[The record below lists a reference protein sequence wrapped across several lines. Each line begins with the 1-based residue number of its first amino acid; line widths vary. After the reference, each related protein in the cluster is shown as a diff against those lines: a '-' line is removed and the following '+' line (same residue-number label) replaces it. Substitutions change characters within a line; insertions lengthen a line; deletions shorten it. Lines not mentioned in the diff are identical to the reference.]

1 MGDLVLIGEN
11 ETNII
16 ESLSFLLKRA
26 GYDVAVAYN
35 GREVLEKIREQAPGI
50 VILDVMMP
58 ELNGFEVL
66 EKLEEEQ
73 LLPKTKVLM
82 LTAKGQEADKKKA
95 RELGADKYITKPF
108 SNKEVIDCVGEL
120 LKG

>member
-35 GREVLEKIREQAPGI
+35 GREVLEKVREIEPGI

-66 EKLEEEQ
+66 EKMEAEK
-73 LLPKTKVLM
+73 LLANTKVLM

-95 RELGADKYITKPF
+95 SELGADKYITKPF
-108 SNKEVIDCVGEL
+108 SNKEVIDCVAEL